1 MVRQEKAIFI
11 IIELMVCMV
20 EFPQKEVID
29 MIIEKADKKDLQNI
43 LEIQYMAFRKEAE
56 EFNDFEI
63 EPLKQTVEALEE
75 EFQKFTFL
83 KAVDENGNIIGSTR
97 GYVENETSYVGKT
110 FVHPDFQGKGIGTQ
124 LIKSLEYINKAPRYE
139 ISGSIR
145 CPQNISLYEHLGFV
159 RFNEITTENN
169 GFIYLEKFV

>member
-1 MVRQEKAIFI
+1 M
-11 IIELMVCMV
+11 L
-20 EFPQKEVID
+20 
-29 MIIEKADKKDLQNI
+29 IEKADKKDLPKI

-97 GYVENETSYVGKT
+97 GYIENKTSYVGKT

-124 LIKSLEYINKAPRYE
+124 LIGTLESINKAPRYE
-139 ISGSIR
+139 INASIR
-145 CPQNISLYEHLGFV
+145 CPQNISLYERLGFV
-159 RFNEITTENN
+159 RFREIMTENN
-169 GFIYLEKFV
+169 GFVYLEKFIR